1 MWNLSPLW
9 ESRGDCTEVI
19 NVCECTDGSKS
30 TRSSKKALYFKIRI
44 IPLGH
49 FKRCV
54 PAVVPV
60 ISPLVLIS
68 FWQMNST
75 VHSVTVGTLFCCA
88 DSWNF
93 IRRYQTFRPF
103 LTRHYLPF
111 ANSASALAVPLCTF
125 CLIIKAHYNHSVL
138 RNIFNTFA
146 SAGFTLFRFKLWLQV
161 LGLQLSSLLSLSCF
175 FSVLFLL
182 MIFLSA
188 VLSASPSFSLTLLF
202 FLVLTPDTH
211 R

>member
-1 MWNLSPLW
+1 MVRRLQLRESDGRVLAFQMCNSTASRFTLGFAPEKSHSFPLTTAMWNLSPLW

-30 TRSSKKALYFKIRI
+30 TRSSKKALYFKIRT

-75 VHSVTVGTLFCCA
+75 VHSVTVGRLFCCA
-88 DSWNF
+88 DS
-93 IRRYQTFRPF
+93 
-103 LTRHYLPF
+103 
-111 ANSASALAVPLCTF
+111 
-125 CLIIKAHYNHSVL
+125 
-138 RNIFNTFA
+138 
-146 SAGFTLFRFKLWLQV
+146 
-161 LGLQLSSLLSLSCF
+161 
-175 FSVLFLL
+175 
-182 MIFLSA
+182 
-188 VLSASPSFSLTLLF
+188 
-202 FLVLTPDTH
+202 
-211 R
+211 